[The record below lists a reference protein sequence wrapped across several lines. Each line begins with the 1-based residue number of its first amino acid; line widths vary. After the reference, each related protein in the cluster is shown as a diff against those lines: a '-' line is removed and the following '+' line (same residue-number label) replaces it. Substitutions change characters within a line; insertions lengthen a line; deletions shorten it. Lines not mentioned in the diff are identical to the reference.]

1 MEITAARH
9 FNPLFIWLDL
19 GWPAVFIGFLI
30 FFRKYQ
36 ALIVGLAAGV
46 LYFMVEFGV
55 FRLALGTRVG
65 FV

>member
-1 MEITAARH
+1 
-9 FNPLFIWLDL
+9 
-19 GWPAVFIGFLI
+19 VFIGFLI

-46 LYFMVEFGV
+46 LYFIVDFGI
-55 FRLALGTRVG
+55 FRLALSTRVG